1 MPPSAS
7 NPNPN
12 YDFIFNDKAVPK
24 KSKLPTGLNPI
35 VLIAGALI
43 VIMILVLILSAVL
56 GSKGSLDKAS
66 LTDVIGKAQ
75 EINRISS
82 AQQLNLKD
90 PNVSGLA
97 ATAAVASDSDQA
109 TLSNY
114 LTSHKVG
121 IDKKKLALYATNDKS
136 IDNQLTAA
144 QQSDTLDQA
153 YSSYLKTA
161 LNSYAEAIK
170 TAYAANQSI
179 NIKNILQQAYN
190 STETLL
196 GSQVL
201 KS

>member
-7 NPNPN
+7 NPN
-12 YDFIFNDKAVPK
+12 YDFIFNDKAAPK
-24 KSKLPTGLNPI
+24 KSKLPTGLNSI
-35 VLIAGALI
+35 VLIAGTLI
-43 VIMILVLILSAVL
+43 VIMILVLILSAVF
-56 GSKGSLDKAS
+56 GSKSSLDKAS

-82 AQQLNLKD
+82 AQQPNLKD

-144 QQSDTLDQA
+144 QQGDTLDQA

-161 LNSYAEAIK
+161 LSSYAEALK

>member
-82 AQQLNLKD
+82 AQQPNLKD